1 MNVSTYTILFS
12 TSDVSTW
19 FSNLTHVSSWIL
31 QIKLVTNWKSM
42 VILMILESVES
53 YPHCHP
59 HFEDFTGGLLV
70 GGLLVAVNILHIGT
84 RWFYAVGRYQLLY
97 ISSWSLDLGGCWK
110 RIAEVWWIWSD
121 FMTRNDLVRFFSGY
135 FFAWFV
141 WGPFF
146 GGTFCEVEW
155 ARKDKHSLPREST
168 WWT

>member
-53 YPHCHP
+53 YPHRHR
-59 HFEDFTGGLLV
+59 HFEDFTE
-70 GGLLVAVNILHIGT
+70 GLLVAVNILHIGT

-97 ISSWSLDLGGCWK
+97 ISSWSLDLGGVGK
-110 RIAEVWWIWSD
+110 RLLEKDCRSL
-121 FMTRNDLVRFFSGY
+121 MNLVRFHDSE
-135 FFAWFV
+135 WFGQISFRICFCMICL
-141 WGPFF
+141 GPFF
-146 GGTFCEVEW
+146 GGDILWGWVSEEG
-155 ARKDKHSLPREST
+155 
-168 WWT
+168 